1 MYVITGATGNI
12 GRVIAE
18 KLLSQG
24 KKVRAIARDRARLK
38 PLEDRG
44 AEIMPGSLNDPDFL
58 ARAFDGATAVFA
70 MIPPDITP
78 TDVRK
83 YQDTIGEAI
92 VAALRKT
99 KVPYVVHLSSI
110 GAQVPEG
117 TGPIAGLHRQ
127 EERLNQLNDT
137 NVLHLRPASFM
148 ENFLHSIPMIKGMNI
163 NGSPMRG
170 DLPIPMIAT
179 KDIGSYAAERLSNL
193 DFRGKTI
200 SDLLGPRD
208 VSQTE
213 ATGILGKAIGKPEL
227 PYIQF
232 GYDDAI
238 QGMVQ
243 AGISPDVAKSY
254 AEMGQ
259 AVNEGLIPPVK
270 RTPQNT
276 TPTTMEEFA
285 KNVFAPAYQR

>member
-12 GRVIAE
+12 GRVITE

-44 AEIMPGSLNDPDFL
+44 AEIMPGSLNDSDFL
-58 ARAFDGATAVFA
+58 ARSFDGATAVFA
-70 MIPPDITP
+70 MIPPDVTP
-78 TDVRK
+78 PDLRK
-83 YQDTIGEAI
+83 YMDQIGEAI
-92 VAALRKT
+92 AAAIR
-99 KVPYVVHLSSI
+99 KVPYVVSLSSM
-110 GAQVPEG
+110 GAQIPEG
-117 TGPIAGLHRQ
+117 TGPIAGLYRQ
-127 EERLNQLNDT
+127 EGRLNQLKDT
-137 NVLHLRPASFM
+137 NVLHLRPSTFM
-148 ENFLHSIPMIKGMNI
+148 ENFLENIPLIKGMNI
-163 NGSPMRG
+163 NGSPLRG

-179 KDIGSYAAERLSNL
+179 RDIGSYAAERLANL
-193 DFRGKTI
+193 DFRGKSV

-208 VSQTE
+208 VSQME
-213 ATGILGKAIGKPEL
+213 ATEILGKAIGKPEL
-227 PYIQF
+227 QYVQF

-254 AEMGQ
+254 AEMGK
-259 AVNEGLIPPVK
+259 AINEGLIPPVK

-276 TPTTMEEFA
+276 TRTTMEEFA
-285 KNVFAPAYQR
+285 KNVFAPAYQG